1 MTKDGDPF
9 DLEKLRVDP
18 ADGELVRLAKVPTKI
33 QKRRRHFVQ
42 VPMLWVEKLNGASGQ
57 THQVALHLLFLH
69 WKDGGDPIKL
79 GNGMLMAAGV
89 PSQSKRRA
97 LRELER
103 RGLITVEWR
112 RKKSPLI
119 RVPVR
124 SPNW

>member
-1 MTKDGDPF
+1 MITDDDPF
-9 DLEKLRVDP
+9 DLGKLRVDP

-33 QKRRRHFVQ
+33 LKRRSRFVL

-69 WKDGGDPIKL
+69 WKDGGEPIKL
-79 GNGMLMAAGV
+79 GNAMLVVAGV

-97 LRELER
+97 LRELEH

-119 RVPVR
+119 RVLM
-124 SPNW
+124 